1 MKYSRY
7 IFLLCLIGF
16 VLSCKKQPSNPSYAN
31 LSGKIKSL
39 NVVNVNDTIP
49 TPYVFYSFYYDSITG
64 NVNKILKN
72 SANFVIVIY
81 RNNSEIT
88 IRNLETNDTLLIQV
102 QGNQIT
108 SFNKKGAVG
117 GEPYYRFH
125 FSNNYIDSI
134 ISPDAYPNAYNV
146 MSYGFIFDGNNYT
159 RSIVAYDV
167 AGFTPGHYT
176 DTAIYTFTTKL
187 NAPQIPT
194 QIIHTNV
201 STIWLSYQI
210 IDPLYILG
218 LSGYTVYKPNR
229 NLISSIN
236 TTPFTYTIDSQNRVI
251 QMKIGPSSYSPLTYL
266 LYTITYY

>member
-1 MKYSRY
+1 MKYLRY
-7 IFLLCLIGF
+7 IFLLCLFGF
-16 VLSCKKQPSNPSYAN
+16 LFSCKKHVSNPSYAN

-39 NVVNVNDTIP
+39 NVVNVNDTVP

-72 SANFVIVIY
+72 SVNFVIVTY
-81 RNNSEIT
+81 GNNSEIT
-88 IRNLETNDTLLIQV
+88 IRNLETNDTLIIHV

-108 SFNKKGAVG
+108 SINKKGAVG
-117 GEPYYRFH
+117 EEPYYRFH
-125 FSNNYIDSI
+125 FTGNYIDSI

-167 AGFTPGHYT
+167 AVFIPGHYT
-176 DTAIYTFTTKL
+176 DTGMYTYTAML
-187 NAPQIPT
+187 NTPQIPT

-218 LSGYTVYKPNR
+218 LSGYTVYPPNK

-236 TTPFTYTIDSQNRVI
+236 TTPFTYTTDAQNRVI
-251 QMKIGPSSYSPLTYL
+251 QMKIGPPSYSPLTYL
-266 LYTITYY
+266 LYTFTYY